1 MTEGTLY
8 AFESGR
14 IDSDDLCVSP
24 FGMPSEPQSEYNS
37 DQIGNA
43 VADGPVSF
51 VGRSGK
57 TYKAQP
63 ATLEN
68 LRIRDDQV
76 CLLSVS
82 STKGEDVMWVGSGQ
96 SLVHDQPNRA
106 EFMDVVNK
114 ADKAYII
121 DIEDLAAQSLVSWD
135 LTRTHH
141 DLPRAA

>member
-8 AFESGR
+8 SF
-14 IDSDDLCVSP
+14 DSAQFDAEELCISP
-24 FGMPSEPQSEYNS
+24 FEIPTKSSYIAEHHQDTVEDS
-37 DQIGNA
+37 
-43 VADGPVSF
+43 PVSF

-63 ATLEN
+63 ATLEK

-82 STKGEDVMWVGSGQ
+82 SSKGEDVVWVGSGQ

-121 DIEDLAAQSLVSWD
+121 DIEDLAAQSLISWD

-141 DLPRAA
+141 ELPRAA